1 MLTKTF
7 KNCGRLQ
14 GKQNNWL
21 NLRMRLKKVC
31 EQFFRHKET
40 VKQLEKA
47 LKQSKTPQEFIVQG
61 LKEEKSALDKT
72 GQELRSRIATIQ
84 KLTTATNNY
93 GLSLAAIT
101 KKSVFLNKA
110 LSFKNKGLQLN
121 GKTKGASTEAVS
133 SAGMVSM
140 IEAQMI
146 HAGSAPVKQAG
157 R

>member
-1 MLTKTF
+1 M
-7 KNCGRLQ
+7 
-14 GKQNNWL
+14 
-21 NLRMRLKKVC
+21 
-31 EQFFRHKET
+31 
-40 VKQLEKA
+40 
-47 LKQSKTPQEFIVQG
+47 
-61 LKEEKSALDKT
+61 KEEKSALDKT